1 MNELKEKYKDNSQ
14 LQAQEMMKL
23 YREHGASPLGG
34 CLPMLI
40 QMPIW
45 FALYNTLLYSVE
57 LYDSSFLYLQDLTSS
72 DPYGVLP
79 VVYGILMYATQVSMT
94 PPITEN
100 MGEQQNDD
108 EDDEVDAHHV
118 HFIYVHVSKWFGALF
133 LLQLITYNSTTMAD
147 QAKDGKKSNRFSQL
161 RLPVTLN

>member
-1 MNELKEKYKDNSQ
+1 MKVVFFPLTQKGYESGKKMQLLAPKMNELKEKYKDNSQ

-79 VVYGILMYATQVSMT
+79 VVYGILMYATQ
-94 PPITEN
+94 
-100 MGEQQNDD
+100 
-108 EDDEVDAHHV
+108 
-118 HFIYVHVSKWFGALF
+118 
-133 LLQLITYNSTTMAD
+133 NS
-147 QAKDGKKSNRFSQL
+147 
-161 RLPVTLN
+161 